1 MVIVVTRFKRT
12 TSCTWLVIGINVGS
26 NLAGFFLVQL
36 LYRYAHPVPQWRKMI
51 SPLEWE
57 VGFALLAFLVPIAV
71 LILHRIAAPVNEV
84 ITALRTGEGVNPEA
98 LERAKRRA
106 INLPFFAA
114 LMNLVAWII
123 PAVAF
128 PVIFSI
134 RAPVPVFNALAGM
147 VYNFSNAIMI
157 TLLAF
162 VLLEQACRRRI
173 IPQLFP
179 EGRLRD
185 QKRTVALTIR
195 TRLMILYGA
204 ICLIPM
210 FQTVLI
216 TNVTTTRALSDAD
229 LQAVLINMGTF
240 SIILFAFTATYGFW
254 LATLF
259 SHNLSEPAGEIM
271 AAAEKIR
278 SGDNNVTVQVVSN
291 DEIGYLGDRVNEM
304 AKGLREREKIRKLLN
319 LFTSPEIGRE
329 ILSGRTFEGAQIRRV
344 TLLFSDMR
352 GFSGMAERLP
362 PELVL
367 DAVNS
372 YFDEMS
378 AAIIEHGGIILQYV
392 GDEIEAVF
400 GAPLDDPLHA
410 DKAVAAALAM
420 RERLEKLN
428 EKRLGRGDEPLLHG
442 IGIHT
447 GTALAGLVGSRH
459 KLSYAMVGDTVN
471 IASRIQDLTK
481 ELKCEIL
488 ISEQTHKAL
497 TSPRESEGPLTVS
510 VKGKTKT
517 VEVYRLNG

>member
-1 MVIVVTRFKRT
+1 MSQFAGPL
-12 TSCTWLVIGINVGS
+12 SCTWMVIAINVGS

-36 LYRYAHPVPQWRKMI
+36 LYRYAHPVPQWRQMI
-51 SPLEWE
+51 SSLEWE
-57 VGFALLAFLVPIAV
+57 VGFLLLSFLVPVAI
-71 LILHRIAAPVNEV
+71 LILHRLAAPVREAV
-84 ITALRTGEGVNPEA
+84 KSLRTGAELSPDA
-98 LERAKRRA
+98 LERAQRRA
-106 INLPFFAA
+106 LNLPFFAA
-114 LMNLVAWII
+114 LMNLIAWII

-128 PVIFSI
+128 PVIFYF
-134 RAPVPVFNALAGM
+134 RAPVPMLKAVSGI
-147 VYNFSNAIMI
+147 VYNFTNAIMI

-173 IPQLFP
+173 IPILFP
-179 EGRLRD
+179 EGRLSD
-185 QKRTVALTIR
+185 QKMAATLSIR

-210 FQTVLI
+210 FQTALV
-216 TNVTTTRALSDAD
+216 TNVASPLELSDAD
-229 LQAVLINMGTF
+229 LRAVLVNTGTF
-240 SIILFAFTATYGFW
+240 AIILFAFTASYGFW
-254 LATLF
+254 LAKLF
-259 SHNLSEPAGEIM
+259 ARNLSEPARQIVE
-271 AAAEKIR
+271 ATEKIR
-278 SGDNNVTVQVVSN
+278 AGETDVKVQVVSN

-304 AKGLREREKIRKLLN
+304 AKGLKEREQIRKLLN
-319 LFTSPEIGRE
+319 LFTSPEISRE
-329 ILSGRTFEGAQIRRV
+329 ILSGRTFEGAEIRRV

-372 YFDEMS
+372 YFDQMTE
-378 AAIIEHGGIILQYV
+378 AVIEHGGIILQYV

-420 RERLEKLN
+420 RERLTKLN
-428 EKRLGRGDEPLLHG
+428 EKRAGRGEELLRHG

-447 GTALAGLVGSRH
+447 GTALAGLVGSRR

-488 ISEQTHKAL
+488 ISGQTHEAL
-497 TSPRESEGPLTVS
+497 TVPRKSEGPLTLS

-517 VEVYRLNG
+517 VEVFRLNE

>member
-1 MVIVVTRFKRT
+1 MSRSAGTLA
-12 TSCTWLVIGINVGS
+12 CTWMVIGINVGS

-36 LYRYAHPVPQWRKMI
+36 LYRYAHPVPQWREMI
-51 SPLEWE
+51 SALEWE
-57 VGFALLAFLVPIAV
+57 VAFVLLAFIVPVAV
-71 LILHRIAAPVNEV
+71 LVLHRLAAPVNQA
-84 ITALRTGEGVNPEA
+84 INALRGGEGLSA
-98 LERAKRRA
+98 QSLERAKRRA
-106 INLPFFAA
+106 LNLPFFAA
-114 LMNLVAWII
+114 LMNLIAWII

-128 PVIFSI
+128 PVIFYF
-134 RAPVPVFNALAGM
+134 RAPVPVVKALAGM
-147 VYNFSNAIMI
+147 VYNFTNAIMI

-179 EGRLRD
+179 EGRLSD
-185 QKRTVALTIR
+185 QKKAAALTIR
-195 TRLMILYGA
+195 TRLMLLYGA

-216 TNVTTTRALSDAD
+216 TNVATPQALSNAD
-229 LQAVLINMGTF
+229 LRAVLVNIGTF
-240 SIILFAFTATYGFW
+240 SMILFAFTASYGFW

-259 SHNLSEPAGEIM
+259 ARNLSDPAREIM
-271 AAAEKIR
+271 DATEKIR
-278 SGDNNVTVQVVSN
+278 AGDNNITVQVVSN

-304 AKGLREREKIRKLLN
+304 AKGLKERERIRKLLN
-319 LFTSPEIGRE
+319 LFTSPEISRE

-362 PELVL
+362 PELVF

-372 YFDEMS
+372 YFDEMT
-378 AAIIEHGGIILQYV
+378 AAVIEHGGIILQYV

-400 GAPLDDPLHA
+400 GAPLDDPQHA

-420 RERLEKLN
+420 RERLAKLN
-428 EKRLGRGDEPLLHG
+428 EKRAGRGEETLRHG

-481 ELKCEIL
+481 ELKTEIL
-488 ISEQTHKAL
+488 ISGKTHQAL
-497 TSPRESEGPLTVS
+497 TIPRSCEGPLTLP

-517 VEVYRLNG
+517 VEVFRLNE